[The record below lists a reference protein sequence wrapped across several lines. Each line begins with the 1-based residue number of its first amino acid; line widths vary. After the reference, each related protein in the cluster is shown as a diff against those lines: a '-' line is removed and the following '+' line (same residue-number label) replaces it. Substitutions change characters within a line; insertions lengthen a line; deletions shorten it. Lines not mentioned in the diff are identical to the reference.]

1 MTIKDFTKKVSIRL
15 IVCSIIVVLLVGG
28 FLFIRH
34 KILEDKFKSLEMLVS
49 ARLVECAEL
58 CVFKYEYESNIKLQT
73 SALWGYSTS
82 DYSANFKAVVRAG
95 ISNIQNVKF
104 RITDKGK
111 AIIIYLPKIEILS
124 NDTMDEGQV
133 LVDSEGFFAR
143 KIKKQEVLDAIKDSK
158 KKRLE
163 ELLSTPDF
171 LYKAETQIQNIMN
184 EQFAGMGFQE
194 IVFK

>member
-1 MTIKDFTKKVSIRL
+1 MIIKDIIKNVSTKL
-15 IVCSIIVVLLVGG
+15 IVYSIIGAVLIGG
-28 FLFIRH
+28 FFFIRH
-34 KILEDKFKSLEMLVS
+34 KIFEDKFKSLEMLVS

-58 CVFKYEYESNIKLQT
+58 CVFKYEYESMIKLQT
-73 SALWGYSTS
+73 SALFGYSTS

-95 ISNIQNVKF
+95 ISNMQNVKF
-104 RITDKGK
+104 RIADKGK
-111 AIIIYLPKIEILS
+111 TIIIYLPKIEVLS

-184 EQFAGMGFQE
+184 EQFTVMGFQE
-194 IVFK
+194 IIFK